1 MAMNNTKTKSL
12 DWTRVL
18 TNEARLTDVVLV
30 DELAAKYNLAP
41 NSAWKATSRLAKRG
55 LLSRVSN
62 GVYLN
67 KLVRDASA
75 TDFVNVLNPNSY
87 VSLESA
93 LNHWGISTQSP
104 VALTCV
110 TTGKPK
116 EYRTLEFAI
125 TFRSISEHLF
135 WGFVEKQTRYSKYRI
150 AEPEKALL
158 DWVYLTLQ
166 SGLTP
171 RLDEIEL
178 QSLDKQKLVKYANK
192 YPGTVRS
199 ALTNSLAFEHFAV
212 QPRPGSSGKD

>member
-1 MAMNNTKTKSL
+1 MNNTTRTRL
-12 DWTRVL
+12 DWTKVL
-18 TNEARLTDVVLV
+18 TNEARLTDVVV
-30 DELAAKYNLAP
+30 VAELAGKYNL
-41 NSAWKATSRLAKRG
+41 SLDSVWKATSRLAKRG

-62 GVYLN
+62 GIYLN

-75 TDFVNVLNPNSY
+75 NDFVTVLSPHSY

-104 VALTCV
+104 VSLTCV

-116 EYRTLEFAI
+116 EYRTPEFAI
-125 TFRSISEHLF
+125 TLRSISKHLF
-135 WGFVEKQTRYSKYRI
+135 WGFIEKQTRYSTYRI

-171 RLDEIEL
+171 HLDEIEL
-178 QSLDKQKLVKYANK
+178 RSVDKQKLVKYASK
-192 YPGTVRS
+192 YPGTVRN
-199 ALTNSLAFEHFAV
+199 ALRNSLAFEHFAA
-212 QPRPGSSGKD
+212 